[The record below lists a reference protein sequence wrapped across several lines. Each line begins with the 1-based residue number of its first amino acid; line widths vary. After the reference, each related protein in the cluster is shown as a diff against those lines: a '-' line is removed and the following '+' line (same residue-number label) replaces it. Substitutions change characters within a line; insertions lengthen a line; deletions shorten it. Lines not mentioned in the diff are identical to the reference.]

1 MATPWEQAEDFAQA
15 RWPQLKKATKNKA
28 PTRPLDV
35 LDTISWGWVNDF
47 LSMIELPAWV
57 FIYSPAGNGLYE
69 LADNIAT
76 ADLSR
81 LAVGLAK
88 LATVKSNGG
97 MVFAAVWQDRQLV
110 IPSVALVRNGKL
122 YIFDKPDG
130 GNPPLTESEWDKYAE
145 GELPN

>member
-1 MATPWEQAEDFAQA
+1 MATPWEQAVDFAQA
-15 RWPQLKKATKNKA
+15 HWPKLTKATKNKP

-76 ADLSR
+76 ADLGR

-97 MVFAAVWQDRQLV
+97 MVFAAVWQERQLV

-130 GNPPLTESEWDKYAE
+130 GNPPLTENEWDKYAE